1 MKGAVPVLIIFIEIS
16 RGVLHT
22 AWQMVAQLVFL
33 RRNGRAYAIC
43 PSTPPFDTSF

>member
-22 AWQMVAQLVFL
+22 ARQMVAQLVFL
-33 RRNGRAYAIC
+33 RRNGRAYAIR
-43 PSTPPFDTSF
+43 PQHTSF